1 MSTATRFILLNYI
14 LYSLIM
20 TYAVVDYERMKRL
33 QPPPPSIK
41 FDLNTV
47 SVIIII
53 LMSMYLYKRYVT
65 IKQSREQFHV

>member
-1 MSTATRFILLNYI
+1 
-14 LYSLIM
+14 M
-20 TYAVVDYERMKRL
+20 TFAVVDYERMKRL

-41 FDLNTV
+41 FDLNTL

>member
-1 MSTATRFILLNYI
+1 MLLNYI

-20 TYAVVDYERMKRL
+20 TFAVVDYERMKRL
-33 QPPPPSIK
+33 QPPPRDIK

-65 IKQSREQFHV
+65 IKQSHKRFHV

>member
-1 MSTATRFILLNYI
+1 MSTAIRFILVNYI

-20 TYAVVDYERMKRL
+20 TFAVVDYERMKRL
-33 QPPPPSIK
+33 QPPPKDIK

-65 IKQSREQFHV
+65 LKQSRERFHV